1 MEQWIADAKDRAKAE
16 AQDIVDNLKE
26 IAFTEHLDEIWFI
39 EEVIKNIHTIKENI
53 E

>member
-1 MEQWIADAKDRAKAE
+1 MEQWIADAKDRAKVE

-39 EEVIKNIHTIKENI
+39 DEVVKNIHVIKETS